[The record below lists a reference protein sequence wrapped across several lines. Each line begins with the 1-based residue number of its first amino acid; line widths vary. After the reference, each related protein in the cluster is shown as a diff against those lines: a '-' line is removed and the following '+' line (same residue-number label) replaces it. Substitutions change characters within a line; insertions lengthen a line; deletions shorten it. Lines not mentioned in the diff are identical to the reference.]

1 MSSSTSNSDFIIK
14 PLATSAVAV
23 AINQF
28 ILKENDMNK
37 SLYLGAAAGLGVA
50 GGSFIGSMMPD
61 INFGSQQYFGNGKG
75 VSQRIAEIGLGTAGA
90 FVLNSYVL
98 KNTSFRDNY
107 INQIGVIVVA
117 DLAGEY
123 ISDYVAGRPLAIF
136 E

>member
-1 MSSSTSNSDFIIK
+1 MSSSSNSDFIIK
-14 PLATSAVAV
+14 PLATAAAAVAL
-23 AINQF
+23 NQF
-28 ILKENDMNK
+28 VLKETDMQK
-37 SLYLGAAAGLGVA
+37 SLYLGAAAGLGVM
-50 GGSFIGSMMPD
+50 GGSFVGSMIPST
-61 INFGSQQYFGNGKG
+61 NFGNQQFFGNGKG
-75 VSQRIAEIGLGTAGA
+75 VSHRISEIALGTGAA

-107 INQIGVIVVA
+107 MNQIGVIIAA